1 METLKK
7 LSAKAPT
14 SIGVVTHGISSRQVG
29 EVSPFGVSRCG
40 ASTEVPSTHL
50 APNSLI
56 IFKQQTIT
64 MFNGVKSNARNICTQ
79 C

>member
-14 SIGVVTHGISSRQVG
+14 SIGVVTRGISSCWVG

-40 ASTEVPSTHL
+40 ASTEAPSTRLTPDFTH
-50 APNSLI
+50 NS
-56 IFKQQTIT
+56 
-64 MFNGVKSNARNICTQ
+64 
-79 C
+79 